1 MQDPERYLFFRTGQ
15 KLSAQK
21 NGKGRVTVPVF
32 LFFEFYRNW
41 EVRAT
46 RSSNFNRASSKQLY
60 LGLAIVTIAAA
71 AQANAGRSNP
81 LHPSFYWGAAP
92 DVQAATSGAKQ
103 YVDSRNPLHP
113 AYPRIV
119 NDSGWQSA
127 VGSMG
132 PGYRDSNNPLQ
143 PSFKR

>member
-1 MQDPERYLFFRTGQ
+1 MY
-15 KLSAQK
+15 
-21 NGKGRVTVPVF
+21 
-32 LFFEFYRNW
+32 
-41 EVRAT
+41 
-46 RSSNFNRASSKQLY
+46 SKQLY

-92 DVQAATSGAKQ
+92 EVQAAMSGANL

-113 AYPRIV
+113 AYPRV
-119 NDSGWQSA
+119 TGDSGWQPA
-127 VGSMG
+127 VGTTG
-132 PGYRDSNNPLQ
+132 PGYRDSNNPLH